1 MTRILSKLLG
11 AHEPEFQL
19 SLRRL
24 EQTNGSPTADIL
36 LTTEIIQQVQTK
48 IRQLGLD
55 PNDTTPEELYECLQQ
70 RLINDDH
77 QLRLLLGIS
86 NAASPSDVMAA
97 LKQFIEKLHFPKS
110 CFALRLAVAKKMLKT
125 LPPTKAMRALG
136 YRSCDSMLKHEAVAQ
151 IYTAAFI
158 YESGNWQNKFL
169 NQYRKLQPGNFESRN
184 ISICYPQ
191 SKVWKKIA
199 VDYVAKHKQTSAAFQ
214 ELGAVIVMPVSVD
227 LPAFAITSTLF
238 VIECINDIR
247 RCSAFLKLQQVETNF
262 GDLVAQYAHKEPL
275 TPAVIFG
282 RSLPWRVIHYYY
294 DKHGLRDHPEVF
306 EPHVQAE
313 DLQLA
318 RAEAALAEAL
328 PALEFWQDTACL
340 GLMMDNQPVSLN
352 MLDVAISV
360 VNKLPFKQ
368 RLLGYMR
375 DRMWCE
381 LFFRYLSQEN
391 LELALHNFN
400 GKLVEAPAMASIE
413 EI

>member
-1 MTRILSKLLG
+1 
-11 AHEPEFQL
+11 
-19 SLRRL
+19 
-24 EQTNGSPTADIL
+24 
-36 LTTEIIQQVQTK
+36 
-48 IRQLGLD
+48 
-55 PNDTTPEELYECLQQ
+55 
-70 RLINDDH
+70 
-77 QLRLLLGIS
+77 
-86 NAASPSDVMAA
+86 
-97 LKQFIEKLHFPKS
+97 
-110 CFALRLAVAKKMLKT
+110 
-125 LPPTKAMRALG
+125 
-136 YRSCDSMLKHEAVAQ
+136 
-151 IYTAAFI
+151 
-158 YESGNWQNKFL
+158 
-169 NQYRKLQPGNFESRN
+169 
-184 ISICYPQ
+184 
-191 SKVWKKIA
+191 
-199 VDYVAKHKQTSAAFQ
+199 
-214 ELGAVIVMPVSVD
+214 
-227 LPAFAITSTLF
+227 
-238 VIECINDIR
+238 
-247 RCSAFLKLQQVETNF
+247 LKLQQVETNF